1 MKKLIHV
8 GVVVFA
14 VGCLDYTDR
23 GVSPEFE
30 AILAGQPGADA
41 GSAEPGEGP
50 FNRDRTEVLR
60 GARV

>member
-1 MKKLIHV
+1 M
-8 GVVVFA
+8 FA

-30 AILAGQPGADA
+30 AILAGQPVRMPDRQ
-41 GSAEPGEGP
+41 SREKGP